1 MAAVTDTAQRAFEQL
16 RNPGMFEWHI
26 VFFLMVLWYVYAVEI
41 GRGRWDVV
49 AAGLAVWLADW
60 INEILNSFVLAWTG
74 VHALWIETGP
84 TAYQLLVGLN
94 IETTM
99 LFLLFGV
106 VYAKLLPADRSAR
119 IAGINSRW
127 FWAINL
133 SVGAVA
139 TELVLNRWGVLNW
152 HWWFWDVPWG
162 IPLIFVFGYLWFF
175 LAAAWAHDATSEA
188 QRWRRV
194 GTLAGTALVLAA
206 IGGFAG
212 WL

>member
-1 MAAVTDTAQRAFEQL
+1 MTDTAQRALEQL

-106 VYAKLLPADRSAR
+106 VYAKLLPADRNAR
-119 IAGINSRW
+119 IAGMNGRW
-127 FWAINL
+127 FWAVNL
-133 SVGAVA
+133 SVAAVV

-162 IPLIFVFGYLWFF
+162 IPLIFAFGYLWFF
-175 LAAAWAHDATSEA
+175 MAAAWAHDATSEA
-188 QRWRRV
+188 QRWRRI
-194 GTLAGTALVLAA
+194 GTLAGRRGRARSDWRRRRLALT
-206 IGGFAG
+206 
-212 WL
+212 